1 MMDRYEAQYNFWA
14 SFGVPA
20 YEENSVPDAKE
31 VSFPYITYNAV
42 ATPFD
47 GDVVINASIWTR
59 STSWLTAD
67 TLADTI
73 EAELKDGGRVLPY
86 TGGMIWVTA
95 ETPFAQNMGD
105 PDDDRIKRKLLTV
118 ALHFS

>member
-1 MMDRYEAQYNFWA
+1 MDRYEAQYKFWA

-20 YEENSVPDAKE
+20 YEANSVPDETE
-31 VSFPYITYNAV
+31 VSFPYITYNAI

-47 GDVVINASIWTR
+47 GDAVVNASIWTR
-59 STSWLTAD
+59 STSWLAAD
-67 TLADTI
+67 TLADAI
-73 EAELKDGGRVLPY
+73 EAALKDGGQVLHY
-86 TGGMIWVTA
+86 NGGLIWITA

-105 PDDDRIKRKLLTV
+105 QDDDRIKRKLLTV